1 LRVFPEQ
8 TGGHA
13 LKPIPASRV
22 AKLAL
27 IALATTQGPLDAH
40 EFWIDAGAGRPM
52 IGESVSADL
61 RVGQDLSG
69 AALPYLDTTI
79 RSMTHFSPAD
89 AEPLESR
96 LGDRPAIN
104 NVTFGGSGLHVL
116 TVETHPAYIV
126 FDTMPEFEDYLA
138 YEGLPEIADLHRER
152 GLPDTEIAE
161 EYLRNARAL
170 VQVGPVRASDV
181 DRPTGLPFEI
191 VADGTP
197 FVAGKRIL
205 TVRLTWEG
213 AAAPHIKIALF
224 HLPSGGTAPSDTTRT
239 LVETDGEGY
248 AEFRMPGPGQYLL
261 NAVRIEPA
269 DGPGSVVW
277 LSQWASLAFAIE
289 P

>member
-1 LRVFPEQ
+1 MRVFHE
-8 TGGHA
+8 THGDHA
-13 LKPIPASRV
+13 LKPIPARFV
-22 AKLAL
+22 AQLAL
-27 IALATTQGPLDAH
+27 IALVATSQPLDAH
-40 EFWIDAGAGRPM
+40 EFWIDVSRGRPV

-79 RSMTHFSPAD
+79 RSMTHFSPKD
-89 AEPLESR
+89 AEPLASR

-104 NVTFGGSGLHVL
+104 DVTFGTSGLHVL

-126 FDTMPEFEDYLA
+126 FDTMPEFQDYLA
-138 YEGLPEIADLHRER
+138 YEGLSQIADGHRER
-152 GLPDTEIAE
+152 GLPDTGIAE

-170 VQVGPVRASDV
+170 IQVGPIGNIDV
-181 DRPTGLPFEI
+181 DRPTGMPFEI
-191 VADGTP
+191 VVDGTP
-197 FVAGKRIL
+197 FIAGKRSL
-205 TVRLTWEG
+205 TVRLTWQG
-213 AAAPHIKIALF
+213 AVAPHTQIALF
-224 HLPSGGTAPSDTTRT
+224 HLPSGGTAPGDTSRT

-248 AEFRMPGPGQYLL
+248 AQFPMPGAGQYLL

-277 LSQWASLAFAIE
+277 QSHWASLSFDIE

>member
-1 LRVFPEQ
+1 M
-8 TGGHA
+8 
-13 LKPIPASRV
+13 KPISARYV
-22 AKLAL
+22 AQLAL
-27 IALATTQGPLDAH
+27 IALVATSQPLDAH
-40 EFWIDAGAGRPM
+40 EFWIDAGQGGPV

-79 RSMTHFSPAD
+79 RSMTHFSPRD
-89 AEPLESR
+89 SKPLASR

-104 NVTFGGSGLHVL
+104 NVTFASSGLHVL

-138 YEGLPEIADLHRER
+138 YEGLSEIADRHRER
-152 GLPDTEIAE
+152 GLPGSGIAE
-161 EYLRNARAL
+161 EYLRNARVL
-170 VQVGPVRASDV
+170 VQVGPVGDSDV
-181 DRPTGLPFEI
+181 DRPTGMPFEI
-191 VADGTP
+191 VVNGTP
-197 FVAGKRIL
+197 FVAGKRTL
-205 TVRLTWEG
+205 TVRLTWQG
-213 AAAPHIKIALF
+213 AAAPHIQIALF

-248 AEFRMPGPGQYLL
+248 AEVPMPGAGQYLL

-277 LSQWASLAFAIE
+277 QSHWASLSFGIE